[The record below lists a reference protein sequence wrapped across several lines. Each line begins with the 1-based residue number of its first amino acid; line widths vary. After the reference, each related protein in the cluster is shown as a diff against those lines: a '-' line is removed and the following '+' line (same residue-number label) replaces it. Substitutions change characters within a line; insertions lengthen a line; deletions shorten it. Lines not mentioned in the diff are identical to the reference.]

1 MGLWAS
7 NGSDPLVKV
16 MDNMAASC
24 STNSEDFHV
33 GVLRIVNTATPENWY
48 MSGVYIESG
57 PITTTIGSGNSTG
70 SSSSTTTSAPA
81 TSSTVASST
90 SVSSTT
96 TASGPTQTQWGQC
109 GGEWTVSSAGS
120 AASTHGSWNGRYRH
134 WVHGPDDL
142 RKPIHLHGCLSA
154 LLLPGECPRVAS
166 ALVQS

>member
-57 PITTTIGSGNSTG
+57 SITTAIGSGESAPAPPSP
-70 SSSSTTTSAPA
+70 SSSSSYY
-81 TSSTVASST
+81 SSS
-90 SVSSTT
+90 
-96 TASGPTQTQWGQC
+96 
-109 GGEWTVSSAGS
+109 
-120 AASTHGSWNGRYRH
+120 
-134 WVHGPDDL
+134 
-142 RKPIHLHGCLSA
+142 
-154 LLLPGECPRVAS
+154 
-166 ALVQS
+166 